1 MVRNPAAK
9 RASDMFDNTSD
20 DTDINVALN
29 VRNFHHGQMDCTLSI
44 SLGDLQAGYIDFSE
58 FDGIAHIQMIDVYPH
73 CRRKGLGTRL
83 IAELQARY
91 PDQEIEWGATTPL
104 GAKLRASLPTKQVPT
119 QYAADFARLAR
130 LQARLRLME
139 TEISTRHDQKR
150 CNRAQLTAFYCL
162 EPLTAD
168 LADRL
173 HREKPALTIVDV
185 ATLNGRECEVSLQA
199 A

>member
-1 MVRNPAAK
+1 
-9 RASDMFDNTSD
+9 
-20 DTDINVALN
+20 
-29 VRNFHHGQMDCTLSI
+29 MDCTLSI
-44 SLGDLQAGYIDFSE
+44 RILDVQVGYIDFSE
-58 FDGIAHIQMIDVYPH
+58 FDDIAHIQMIDIYPH
-73 CRRKGLGTRL
+73 YRRQGLGTRL

-91 PDQEIEWGATTPL
+91 PYQEIEWGATTPL

-119 QYAADFARLAR
+119 QYAAEFTRLAR
-130 LQARLRLME
+130 LQDRLRLME

-185 ATLNGRECEVSLQA
+185 AMLNRAENKIALQA